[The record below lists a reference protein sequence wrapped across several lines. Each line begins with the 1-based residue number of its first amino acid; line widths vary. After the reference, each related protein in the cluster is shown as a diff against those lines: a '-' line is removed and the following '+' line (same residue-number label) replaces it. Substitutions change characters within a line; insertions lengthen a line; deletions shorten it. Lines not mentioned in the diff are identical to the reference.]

1 MSVEN
6 MLMPGERI
14 LSECKPF
21 YATSRRIIRYDDG
34 LDGEPMAEITYP
46 QLTGVQLARKPSHP
60 LMLAGT
66 VAILGAVFLTLV
78 GVIFFTSILALAG
91 GIAMLA
97 FGARGKVGY
106 YRLLVQVPGGTT
118 SRGLEAEPG
127 SGLGTIMEALGLKS
141 SDDEARWR
149 LDYPQGGSFIA
160 TVRNIKG
167 ELPEL

>member
-1 MSVEN
+1 

-127 SGLGTIMEALGLKS
+127 SGLGTIM
-141 SDDEARWR
+141 DEARWR